1 MSTHEYLVAL
11 TLKSSNAKT
20 GPIPIT
26 YSSGHW
32 CPDRCLL
39 KDNGC
44 YAEADPWKIWAK
56 VTSGER
62 GLPWPEFCEQIR
74 ARIKPQQLWRH
85 NIAGDLP
92 HHEGTIDGDKVRQLV
107 DANQGQGFTY
117 THHDVVG
124 NKTNREIVQAANADD
139 GFTINLS
146 ANSPAEADVL
156 LATGAGPVVC
166 LLPTASGKRSF
177 TPGGAQIVQCPAE
190 YAPIQCANC
199 KLCANGNR
207 GSVVGFTP
215 HGASKAAAESVASG
229 AA

>member
-11 TLKSSNAKT
+11 TMKSSNAKT

-26 YSSGHW
+26 YSTADW
-32 CPDRCLL
+32 CPDSCPLQG
-39 KDNGC
+39 KGC

-62 GLPWPEFCEQIR
+62 GLPWSEFCEQVE
-74 ARIKPQQLWRH
+74 AKIKPGQLWRH
-85 NIAGDLP
+85 NVAGDLP
-92 HHEGTIDGDKVRQLV
+92 HHDGTIDGDKVRQLV
-107 DANQGQGFTY
+107 DANRGQGFTY
-117 THHDVVG
+117 THHDVVD
-124 NKTNREIVQAANADD
+124 NLENRAIIQAANEDA

-166 LLPTASGKRSF
+166 LIPSGTAKRSF
-177 TPGGAQIVQCPAE
+177 TPGGIQVVQCPAE
-190 YAPIQCANC
+190 YAPIQCADC
-199 KLCANGNR
+199 KLCAKKNR
-207 GSVVGFTP
+207 KSVPGFTP
-215 HGASKAAAESVASG
+215 HGTDKAAAESVASS